1 MIVGQ
6 DVTVL
11 GAGVAGLTVALAL
24 ALRGAKVTILEQADS
39 IREVGAGLQ
48 ITPNGIAVLRALGI
62 EPMAHAVRSDG
73 VELRD
78 GATGN
83 FVAALDLKSL
93 RPDQDWALMH
103 RSDLIDLLG
112 QAVRAA
118 GVELRFLQKVDRL
131 ELRPEGP
138 VLISAQ
144 GAEIHSALVV
154 GADGVHSVTRAALNP
169 ESQAFFTNQVAW
181 RAVIPEPNGARSV
194 AEIHMGP
201 GRHLVSYPLRGGQW
215 RNIVA
220 IEERK
225 SWAEESWSMPEDPKE
240 LRFAFKDFAP
250 RVTDW
255 LDRVDDCWLWG
266 LFRHPVARHWS
277 WLAPATPA
285 QGVVLLGDAAHPTL
299 PFLAQGAN
307 MAIEDAWVL
316 AEALA
321 QNVPLAQAF
330 AAYHSARMGRVSRVI
345 EAANGNARNY
355 HLRSPLREVAHL
367 GLKTVSQYAPNMLL
381 RRYDWIYAYDVT
393 GGARLA

>member
-24 ALRGAKVTILEQADS
+24 ALRGAKVTVLEQADS
-39 IREVGAGLQ
+39 IREIGAGLQ

-73 VELRD
+73 VVLRD
-78 GATGN
+78 GPSGN
-83 FVAALDLKSL
+83 FVAALDLKTL
-93 RPDQDWALMH
+93 RPEQDWALMH
-103 RSDLIDLLG
+103 RSDVIELLA

-144 GAEIHSALVV
+144 GAEIHSSLVV

-169 ESQAFFTNQVAW
+169 DSQAFFTNQVAW
-181 RAVIPEPNGARSV
+181 RAVVPDTPDRAPM

-220 IEERK
+220 VEERK

-240 LRFAFKDFAP
+240 LRHAFKDFAP

-255 LDRVDDCWLWG
+255 LERVDECWLWG
-266 LFRHPVARHWS
+266 LFRHPIARQWS
-277 WLAPATPA
+277 WLAPLNSA
-285 QGVVLLGDAAHPTL
+285 QGVVMLGDAAHPTL

-307 MAIEDAWVL
+307 MALEDAWVL

-321 QNVPLAQAF
+321 EDIPLGQAF
-330 AAYHSARMGRVSRVI
+330 AAYHSARMRRVSRVI

-367 GLKTVSQYAPNMLL
+367 GLKTVSHYAPNALL

-393 GGARLA
+393 RGARLG